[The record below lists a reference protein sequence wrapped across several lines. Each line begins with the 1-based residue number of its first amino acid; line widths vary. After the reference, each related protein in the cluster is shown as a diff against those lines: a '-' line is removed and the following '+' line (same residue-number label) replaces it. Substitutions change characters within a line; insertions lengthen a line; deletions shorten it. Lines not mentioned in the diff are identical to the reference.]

1 MKQKNVYLNKKYILL
16 DGWRHLLDQ
25 PLTDTHIGL
34 AGHWEFCAMGERS
47 KKEGK
52 VLTRERELNLE
63 SRILGY
69 DFYVSIRNGR
79 IQRAFEVIEQI
90 ENIPTIWKNG
100 N

>member
-1 MKQKNVYLNKKYILL
+1 VYLNKKYILL
-16 DGWRHLLDQ
+16 DGWRRLLDQ

>member
-1 MKQKNVYLNKKYILL
+1 MIITLVI
-16 DGWRHLLDQ
+16 
-25 PLTDTHIGL
+25 
-34 AGHWEFCAMGERS
+34 AGFLCVGERS

>member
-1 MKQKNVYLNKKYILL
+1 VYLNKKYILL

>member
-16 DGWRHLLDQ
+16 DGWRRLLDQ

>member
-16 DGWRHLLDQ
+16 DGWRRLLDQ

-34 AGHWEFCAMGERS
+34 AGDWEFCAMGERS

>member
-16 DGWRHLLDQ
+16 IGWRRLLDQ

-34 AGHWEFCAMGERS
+34 AGDWEFCAMGERS

-52 VLTRERELNLE
+52 VLTRERDLNLE